1 MGFALYFDFLILNS
15 GVIGVFDYQGS
26 AIGGPQYDD
35 IAVLPTKFAQ
45 RFAKPTGS
53 NASPSILI
61 NGHENVDINSL
72 SYEVTRIMRSIRKL
86 KPREKD
92 DFALNK
98 LTMVSDSLSQTF
110 GMIDFQL
117 IIESEIPFKKCP
129 LHD

>member
-1 MGFALYFDFLILNS
+1 MPPFFLACIHC
-15 GVIGVFDYQGS
+15 GTIIHPYAKFYQGS

-98 LTMVSDSLSQTF
+98 LSYRVKF
-110 GMIDFQL
+110 
-117 IIESEIPFKKCP
+117 IPVGLGASK
-129 LHD
+129 LVQ